1 MALNYDYN
9 SLKVETTGQT
19 VYVPNNDLARL
30 MYYLDCVLAVIQYE
44 EDSRLTDY
52 QNYLRLTEE
61 EKKAVY
67 ALAALFQPKI
77 FIDAGVFLPKPS
89 LVPYGKSNQ
98 FYKITD
104 DRIGIHVNQEI
115 VIGGRVVRVLE
126 VMAFTQEWLNRNYIE
141 PLENI
146 TYRLESQQ
154 NRYISPPPANIY
166 VNQPVVRQDNCCD
179 SYVCGNCT
187 WKQCCCWF
195 VIIVVV
201 LSIIEA
207 TSNSTSTW

>member
-67 ALAALFQPKI
+67 ALAALFQPNI
-77 FIDAGVFLPKPS
+77 FINAGVFIPKAS

-126 VMAFTQEWLNRNYIE
+126 VMAFTQDWLNRNYIE

-146 TYRLESQQ
+146 TYKLESQQ
-154 NRYISPPPANIY
+154 NRYINPPP
-166 VNQPVVRQDNCCD
+166 PVPRQNCCD

-195 VIIVVV
+195 VIIIIA
-201 LSIIEA
+201 LSIIE
-207 TSNSTSTW
+207 SITSTRPTSY